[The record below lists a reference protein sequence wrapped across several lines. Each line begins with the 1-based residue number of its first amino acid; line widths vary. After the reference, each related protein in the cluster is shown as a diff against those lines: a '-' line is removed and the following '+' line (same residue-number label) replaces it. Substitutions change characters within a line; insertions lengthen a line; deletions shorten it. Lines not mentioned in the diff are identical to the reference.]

1 MLRNYTLLDYEWTP
15 LTQNPCWHDSVVHH
29 GQTNLSMHMLQ
40 IEVLVMLPQ
49 AWCCELLGH
58 GKCFADDFHNS
69 RICKTVESRLCV
81 RRSTEVPPLFFAWP
95 FSSGRLASRCWGLA
109 CCVLCGLGRG
119 PAWLWRRPLWHRGV
133 VLPGLRGVLAGFRR
147 CPARAVWHHCWLRA
161 SFSFERSCL
170 HQKRRIQKQM
180 GNPFRPHDA
189 TKRDEQPQHNMHQH
203 DFAADRVRRRTLV
216 PQTGLRCRLF
226 PGYL

>member
-1 MLRNYTLLDYEWTP
+1 MIFIIQGFVKLLRVACVCGDPLRFLLCF
-15 LTQNPCWHDSVVHH
+15 LHDPFLPGGLRRAAGVWLVASFVALGVV
-29 GQTNLSMHMLQ
+29 
-40 IEVLVMLPQ
+40 
-49 AWCCELLGH
+49 LLGF
-58 GKCFADDFHNS
+58 GA
-69 RICKTVESRLCV
+69 
-81 RRSTEVPPLFFAWP
+81 
-95 FSSGRLASRCWGLA
+95 
-109 CCVLCGLGRG
+109 VLCGIGGSSCQGFVASLLASGG
-119 PAWLWRRPLWHRGV
+119 